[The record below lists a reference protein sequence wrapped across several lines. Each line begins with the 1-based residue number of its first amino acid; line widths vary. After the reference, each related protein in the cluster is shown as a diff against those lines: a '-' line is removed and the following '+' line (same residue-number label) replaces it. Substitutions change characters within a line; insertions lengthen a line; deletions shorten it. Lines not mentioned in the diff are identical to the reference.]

1 MGCFDEY
8 FKMAR
13 RPMHSVDQL
22 ALWVE
27 QLLGLRVPRKAV
39 CPHHVAPMAYLE
51 RAYFEPASDQVVW
64 ASRGGGKTRLGA
76 VATLLDLL
84 HKPNV
89 QVRILGGSMEQSLKM
104 WEYLL
109 PDLERVGARDLARA
123 VRGRT
128 REVVLASSG
137 SRVAVLPQS
146 QRAVRGLRVQK
157 LRCDEVE
164 LFDHEVWHAAQL
176 VTRTTV
182 PRNTEDEYA
191 SDYPDVIGGTIEALS
206 THHKMWG
213 LMGQVIEHAQE
224 KNVPIARW
232 CMLDVLEKC
241 PPERDCKTCP
251 LHEECQGRAKTQCD
265 GFYKIDDAIVAKRRA
280 SLEMWKSEMMC
291 EKPST
296 TGAVFKTFSREKHV
310 RHHEVDASRWREL
323 ALGIDFGFNAP
334 FVSLWIVTT
343 PDGEFH
349 VVDEH
354 VRRETPMHEHL
365 AEIERRCWSKARW
378 VGCDPAGNGPNDQTA
393 QSNIDLLRRR
403 GYRVRTRGSKIVDGI
418 ELIRAA
424 LQPAAAAPVL
434 FVHKRCER
442 LIKALECYHYNPK
455 TRGGGGGGGGE
466 NPQKDGEHDHLI
478 DALRYF
484 FVNRGRGE
492 VVQRK
497 Y

>member
-1 MGCFDEY
+1 MGRFDQEY
-8 FKMAR
+8 KTVR
-13 RPMHSVDQL
+13 RPMHSAEQL
-22 ALWVE
+22 AEWVRIF
-27 QLLGLRVPRKAV
+27 LGLRVPRKPICA
-39 CPHHVAPMAYLE
+39 HHIAPFEYLK

-109 PDLERVGARDLARA
+109 PDLERVGAMDLARH

-146 QRAVRGLRVQK
+146 QHAVRGLRVQK

-164 LFDHEVWHAAQL
+164 VFRHEIWHAAQL
-176 VTRTTV
+176 VTRTIV

-191 SDYPDVIGGTIEALS
+191 GDYPDVIAGTVEALS
-206 THHKMWG
+206 THHKPWG
-213 LMGQVIEHAQE
+213 LMSRVIERAQE
-224 KNVPIARW
+224 KKIPIARW
-232 CMLDVLEKC
+232 CVLDVLEKC

-251 LHEECQGRAKTQCD
+251 LWEDCRGRAKNAE
-265 GFYKIDDAIVAKRRA
+265 GFFSIDDAIVQKRRV
-280 SLEMWKSEMMC
+280 SLEMWKSEMLC
-291 EKPST
+291 ERPST
-296 TGAVFKTFSREKHV
+296 EGAVFKTFSRKKHV
-310 RHHEVDASRWREL
+310 REHDIEASRWREL
-323 ALGIDFGFNAP
+323 ALGVDFGFNAP
-334 FVSLWIVTT
+334 LVCLWIVTT
-343 PDGEFH
+343 HDGEFH

-354 VRRETPMHEHL
+354 VRRETIMHEHI
-365 AEIERRCWSKARW
+365 AEIEGRRWGRPRW
-378 VGCDPAGNGPNDQTA
+378 IGCDPAGSGKNDQTA
-393 QSNIDLLRRR
+393 ESNIDLLRRR

-434 FVHKRCER
+434 FVHERCEN
-442 LIKALECYHYNPK
+442 LIKALECYHYSPK
-455 TRGGGGGGGGE
+455 VRGE
-466 NPQKDGEHDHLI
+466 NPEKDGEHDHAI

-484 FVNRGRGE
+484 FLNRARGE
-492 VVQRK
+492 AVGGRR